1 MESYFTSGSGPRG
14 QFHYTAGFLRSVSCG
29 FDVSGRPRSRGSE
42 KRGRELAEIAAVVIG
57 RLFGDEQ
64 TGSVHVAMI
73 GGVFRH
79 ASVVRQVF
87 YNELR
92 KLDPRAEILPQVVEP
107 VEGALKM
114 ARRA

>member
-1 MESYFTSGSGPRG
+1 MESYFPSGSGPRG
-14 QFHYTAGFLRSVSCG
+14 QFHSTAGFLRSVSCG

-42 KRGRELAEIAAVVIG
+42 KKLAEIAAVVIG